1 MQRHKAQVKTL
12 KEIKKL
18 VMQHDA
24 KMQAKDK
31 SSEKKIL
38 KKVMKDVK
46 SSKSMKKV
54 VKKLAK
60 GMKGKLLL
68 HSYSGKIGCTAYF
81 VQVNRFFCKYFLIY
95 VS

>member
-1 MQRHKAQVKTL
+1 MQRPKAQVKTL

-60 GMKGKLLL
+60 GMKGNLLL
-68 HSYSGKIGCTAYF
+68 HSGKIGCTAFF
-81 VQVNRFFCKYFLIY
+81 VQVNCFYCKYFF
-95 VS
+95 